1 MNNIIIAITIIV
13 CISLIISIYVMK
25 TNKSIGLAY
34 QEAAAAQKPVAQK
47 QQPAQKQPAQKQPAP
62 TRKPVQPAPTRK
74 PVQLAPTRKP
84 VQPPTRKPVQ
94 PPTKKPVQP
103 PTKKPVQPV
112 PSKNDLNEI
121 KKYIQQQMKELGGKV
136 PSNNKIDSIAKQID
150 KLTSKLNL
158 NQKQTQEM
166 SKDVSNIENL
176 LQSGKKGIKV
186 NGSVKDVLKDLK
198 KYASNN
204 KNIDTNGLVNQLSK
218 YLKNKGGDL
227 STSEYNKLLNSMINI
242 GTTSQTYRLPVDPKY
257 KTKDDIRYDFNSI
270 LKQNG
275 IPVSSTAGSALRK
288 YLSNFISKYDVNAM
302 PSNVY
307 TNLVDKY
314 GASLSKIVD
323 KLDDRM
329 GKAVKTLNAK
339 NSSGVLPSNSNYKDL
354 VSSGL
359 VYFNKNTGAWTTTQ
373 KGKALQKELTVNN
386 MPLTSNKIYN
396 DVQNFLKTDGSVSKL
411 ENRINQA
418 VKTLNAKNSSGKLP
432 SDSTYKDLVHNGLVY
447 FNKNTGAWTTT
458 QKGKNVANYLS
469 NNLSN
474 NAYQTLENL
483 YGNLSSQN
491 YNSFMT
497 NLLNGQLIG
506 NQYALPANKT
516 ASQISRDV
524 NNTISKYYNAPTNSI
539 NPVVTDML
547 TQYISQRDL
556 TKLDQSEYNNLLNG
570 VVKGYGLGNGT
581 LSPTG
586 QGISGRMTVDNKQVP
601 IEKLQADVYNAV
613 QSIYAANPQAAD
625 TRNIVNNV
633 LTYLDTKGGN
643 VSSDIYDD
651 FVVGL
656 VRGYG
661 IGNGTLSPTDLQKW

>member
-1 MNNIIIAITIIV
+1 
-13 CISLIISIYVMK
+13 MK
-25 TNKSIGLAY
+25 TNKSIGLSY
-34 QEAAAAQKPVAQK
+34 QEVAAAPKQ
-47 QQPAQKQPAQKQPAP
+47 QQPA
-62 TRKPVQPAPTRK
+62 
-74 PVQLAPTRKP
+74 
-84 VQPPTRKPVQ
+84 
-94 PPTKKPVQP
+94 PTKKPVKQLVQQP
-103 PTKKPVQPV
+103 PPKKLVQPPPKKLVQQSVPSKKPVQLPTKKPPQQM
-112 PSKNDLNEI
+112 PSKNDSNEI
-121 KKYIQQQMKELGGKV
+121 KKFIQQQFKEYGSKV
-136 PSNNKIDSIAKQID
+136 PSNNKIDSIVKQID
-150 KLTSKLNL
+150 KTTKKLNL
-158 NQKQTQEM
+158 NPNQTREI
-166 SKDVSNIENL
+166 SKDFTTIENL
-176 LQSGKKGIKV
+176 LKSGQKGIKV
-186 NGSVKDVLKDLK
+186 NGSTQNVLSDLK

-242 GTTSQTYRLPVDPKY
+242 GTTSQQYRLPVDTRY
-257 KTKDDIRYDFNSI
+257 KTKDDIRYDFNSM

-302 PSNVY
+302 PNNVY
-307 TNLVDKY
+307 TNLVNNY
-314 GASLSKIVD
+314 GTSLSKIVD

-359 VYFNKNTGAWTTTQ
+359 VYFNKDTGAWSTTQ
-373 KGKALQKELTVNN
+373 KGKALQKELSVNN
-386 MPLTSNKIYN
+386 IPLTSNKIYN
-396 DVQNFLKTDGSVSKL
+396 DVQNFLKTGGSVSKL

-418 VKTLNAKNSSGKLP
+418 VQTLNAKNSSGVLP

-447 FNKNTGAWTTT
+447 FNKNTGAWATT

-469 NNLSN
+469 NNLNSSVQ
-474 NAYQTLENL
+474 QTLDKL

-497 NLLNGQLIG
+497 NFLNGQLTG
-506 NQYALPANKT
+506 NQYILPSNKT
-516 ASQISRDV
+516 PYQISKDI
-524 NNTISKYYNAPTNSI
+524 NNTISKYYNAPTSSI
-539 NPVVTDML
+539 NPVVTNML

-556 TKLDQSEYNNLLNG
+556 TKLDQSEYTNLLNG
-570 VVKGYGLGNGT
+570 VVKGYGLGNGS

-586 QGISGRMTVDNKQVP
+586 QGITGPMTVDNKVVP
-601 IEKLQADVYNAV
+601 QSKLQTDVYSAI

-625 TRNIVNNV
+625 TQNIMNNV
-633 LTYLDTKGGN
+633 MTYLNTKGGN

-661 IGNGTLSPTDLQKW
+661 IGNGTLSPNDLQKW